1 MKDSLESEFK
11 PLLNDLCFLT
21 SLEHVLGTIPKAS
34 YVIFDSNLKCKIIT
48 GKDFLTSGFG
58 NEDLIDKDIEEI
70 LKLPLLSLSNLGT
83 TPFRNALSGVSYEEN
98 AVIKQELYSF
108 GISPL
113 LFPCQD
119 KDIKNPTDG
128 ERYVLFSCFHT
139 PNHKLT
145 ETKLYDILEKQSKV
159 IEYEEE
165 LFREITEIFNWR
177 REMEGKGKHRV
188 WMRKALPNL
197 NTSLMQ
203 GSGLGGLVTSMGA
216 MLRKAEKSETHAMV
230 PLRHLEMVEENFKST
245 KKLVKSLADAQI
257 LFEETSSSSEKVNL
271 QDVIDLIEEEN
282 RSLAGMLSI
291 KNQNVVVS
299 VLKNTKEYFLNI
311 HKNTLKTA
319 VREIFINAMKY
330 SPDGISIIVLFL
342 MSEGKFIIKFINPTN
357 DLSIQS
363 LNFKEAEDLALFQP
377 FFRLNKT
384 VDERYEK
391 EEFSLGLGL
400 AVVKKVIEDM
410 KGHIHIN
417 SIQSG
422 IYKNVLR
429 SDSQHSLLS
438 EICITLEFPII

>member
-1 MKDSLESEFK
+1 MIDKDLEEI
-11 PLLNDLCFLT
+11 
-21 SLEHVLGTIPKAS
+21 LGLPFFS
-34 YVIFDSNLKCKIIT
+34 DSNLDIT
-48 GKDFLTSGFG
+48 S
-58 NEDLIDKDIEEI
+58 
-70 LKLPLLSLSNLGT
+70 
-83 TPFRNALSGVSYEEN
+83 FRNALNGVPYEKN
-98 AVIKQELYSF
+98 SIIRQELYSF
-108 GISPL
+108 TISPL
-113 LFPCQD
+113 SLPD
-119 KDIKNPTDG
+119 ESRDVTNTSESEKKYI
-128 ERYVLFSCFHT
+128 LLSCFHS

-145 ETKLYDILEKQSKV
+145 ESNLNDILEKQSLV

-165 LFREITEIFNWR
+165 LFREIIEIFNWR
-177 REMEGKGKHRV
+177 REMEGKGKHKV

-245 KKLVKSLADAQI
+245 KKLVKSLADAQV
-257 LFEETSSSSEKVNL
+257 LFEETSSLSEKVDL
-271 QDVIDLIEEEN
+271 QDVIDLIEEES
-282 RSLAGMLSI
+282 RSLTGMLSI
-291 KNQNVVVS
+291 KKQNVVVS
-299 VLKNTKEYFLNI
+299 ILKNTKEYFLNI
-311 HKNTLKTA
+311 NKNTLKTA
-319 VREIFINAMKY
+319 VREILINAMKY

-357 DLSIQS
+357 DSSIQS